1 MKIIIAGAGAVGIH
15 LAKML
20 AKENQDII
28 LLDENEERL
37 DELDTQ
43 YDLMIKVG
51 SPTSLQVLRECGAKH
66 ADLFVAVTPYESV
79 NMTACMLAGNM
90 GAKKTVARVDNY
102 EYLSPENLA
111 FFQKMGIN
119 SLIYPELLAA
129 KEIVASI
136 GKGWVREYRTFENEE
151 LVLICLKIR

>member
-1 MKIIIAGAGAVGIH
+1 MKIIIAGAGMRRHTFGKNACQRKSGYH
-15 LAKML
+15 SF
-20 AKENQDII
+20 
-28 LLDENEERL
+28 DENEERL

-90 GAKKTVARVDNY
+90 GAKNGGAWTITNIFRPKTW
-102 EYLSPENLA
+102 LFS
-111 FFQKMGIN
+111 K
-119 SLIYPELLAA
+119 
-129 KEIVASI
+129 K
-136 GKGWVREYRTFENEE
+136 WV
-151 LVLICLKIR
+151 

>member
-1 MKIIIAGAGAVGIH
+1 
-15 LAKML
+15 
-20 AKENQDII
+20 
-28 LLDENEERL
+28 
-37 DELDTQ
+37 
-43 YDLMIKVG
+43 MIKVG

-66 ADLFVAVTPYESV
+66 ADLFVCYAYESV

-136 GKGWVREYRTFENEE
+136 GKGWVREYRTFENEK
-151 LVLICLKIR
+151 LVLICLKIRDNAPLLNKTFSTGYFSHNKFRIVATRASQTIIPKGNE

>member
-90 GAKKTVARVDNY
+90 GAKNGGARGQLRISFARKLGFFPKNGY
-102 EYLSPENLA
+102 KLSYLS
-111 FFQKMGIN
+111 
-119 SLIYPELLAA
+119 
-129 KEIVASI
+129 
-136 GKGWVREYRTFENEE
+136 
-151 LVLICLKIR
+151 